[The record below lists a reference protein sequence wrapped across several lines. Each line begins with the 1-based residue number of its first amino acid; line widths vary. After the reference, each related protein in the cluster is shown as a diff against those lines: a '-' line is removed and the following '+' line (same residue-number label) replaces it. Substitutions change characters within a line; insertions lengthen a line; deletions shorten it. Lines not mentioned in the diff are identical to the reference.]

1 MTAFVAL
8 VTPDQS
14 FLAIDAL
21 ACDGRERTPHNL
33 VTKVFLLP
41 SMRMAMFGTGLLDFM
56 LEWFRVLQHRF
67 VLADVESIDRYATGA
82 LQELWRPYAALGETT
97 TIYHIGYARDQFRW
111 YAYGSDRQFASQPL
125 PHALVVNPA
134 EGVAEEQR
142 DGTPLAGTP
151 TLDALIRYFVDI
163 MEIQKQHDDRQPIGK
178 RLGIGG
184 EIHFLVMLPPADFRL
199 FVCHRFSD
207 ILDACQKIQAAAVP
221 ARAS

>member
-8 VTPDQS
+8 VTPEQA

-21 ACDGRERTPHNL
+21 ACDGPERSPHNL
-33 VTKVFLLP
+33 VTKLFPLP
-41 SMRMAMFGTGLLDFM
+41 SMRMVMFGTGLLDFM
-56 LEWFRVLQHRF
+56 LEWLRMLEHRF
-67 VLADVESIDRYATGA
+67 ILADVETVDRYASDA
-82 LQELWRPYAALGETT
+82 LRELWRRYAALGETT

-134 EGVAEEQR
+134 DGVAEAQR

-151 TLDALIRYFVDI
+151 TLDTLVRYFVDI
-163 MEIQKQHDDRQPIGK
+163 MEIQKQHDDQQPIGR

-184 EIHFLVMLPPADFRL
+184 EVYFLVMLPPAEYRL

-207 ILDACQKIQAAAVP
+207 IVAVSQQIQAAAVP